1 MVSMWG
7 MHQDPLTWGPDPEVF
22 RPERWLEHSKL
33 PWSFIPFTAGPRQC
47 PAREMVTVQTA
58 YVLIRFAQIYER
70 VEARDDRPWT
80 ESRRIGFGSKYGAMV
95 GLFPAKQER

>member
-1 MVSMWG
+1 MEKS
-7 MHQDPLTWGPDPEVF
+7 
-22 RPERWLEHSKL
+22 RL

-58 YVLIRFAQIYER
+58 YVLVRFVQKYKR

-80 ESRRIGFGSKYGAMV
+80 ESRRIGFGSKYGARV
-95 GLFPAKQER
+95 GLFLAECEDK